1 MEVITVPSRRE
12 SEKARVAV
20 YCRVST
26 KGDDQE
32 DSLEL
37 QQDYYRNLI
46 GTRSDWVL
54 SGVYADVRSG
64 LNAEKRPQFM
74 QMINDALGGKIDRI
88 LCKSVSRFSR
98 NPAECRKYTD
108 MLRLKNVAVEFEKEH
123 IRTDE
128 PTSSLIF
135 SLMSAVAD
143 SESRSISDNVKWG
156 FQQRYKRGEYKLG
169 NNRILG
175 YDTVDGKLVPNKDAW
190 AIKKIY
196 NDFLEGKSYPKI
208 GQELAELGILSKTG
222 KRLDPTTIDYMLRN
236 ETYRGDKKLWKSPV
250 IDLYTKRPDPTQK
263 RESIYLKNDHEA
275 IVDDITWLKVNERL
289 RERDEMVRITGNRGC
304 TTSFLYGRLF
314 CAECGGPLRRN
325 SRPSVKMNGTC
336 YFWFCREKKSKTNKC
351 KLENIKEDALKSM
364 IVSEMRWEN
373 FDENRF
379 RSEISRVVVHG
390 KDKITI
396 VRK

>member
-98 NPAECRKYTD
+98 NAAECRKYTD

-169 NNRILG
+169 NNRLLG

-190 AIKKIY
+190 AIKKIF
-196 NDFLEGKSYPKI
+196 NDFLEGKHFNQI
-208 GQELAELGILSKTG
+208 TAELAEMGIISRTG
-222 KRLDPTTIDYMLRN
+222 KPYCPEAIRKMLKN
-236 ETYRGDKKLWKSPV
+236 ETYRGDKELWKTPV
-250 IDLYTKRPDPTQK
+250 INLYTKRPDPAQK

-275 IVDDITWLKVNERL
+275 IIDDITWLKVQERL
-289 RERDEMVRITGNRGC
+289 RERDELIRITGDSGNYM
-304 TTSFLYGRLF
+304 SKIFLYGRLF
-314 CAECGGPLRRN
+314 CGECGEPLRR
-325 SRPSVKMNGTC
+325 
-336 YFWFCREKKSKTNKC
+336 
-351 KLENIKEDALKSM
+351 
-364 IVSEMRWEN
+364 
-373 FDENRF
+373 
-379 RSEISRVVVHG
+379 
-390 KDKITI
+390 ITYI
-396 VRK
+396 FLL

>member
-1 MEVITVPSRRE
+1 MEVITVTAKKE
-12 SEKARVAV
+12 NEKARIAV

-37 QQDYYRNLI
+37 QQDYYKNLI
-46 GTRSDWVL
+46 ETRSDWALV
-54 SGVYADVRSG
+54 GVYADERSG

-74 QMINDALGGKIDRI
+74 QMINDALDGKIDRI

-98 NPAECRKYTD
+98 NAAECRKYTD
-108 MLRLKNVAVEFEKEH
+108 MLKMKNVFVEFEKEN
-123 IRTDE
+123 IRTDD

-135 SLMSAVAD
+135 SLASAVAD

-196 NDFLEGKSYPKI
+196 NDYLEGKQLKQI
-208 GQELAELGILSKTG
+208 ANELGEMGVISRTG
-222 KRLDPTTIDYMLRN
+222 RPYLPQTIDYILRN
-236 ETYRGDKKLWKSPV
+236 ETYRGDKELWKTPV

-275 IVDDITWLKVNERL
+275 IIDDITWLKVKERL
-289 RERDEMVRITGNRGC
+289 REKDEIIKTTGYLGKSPN
-304 TTSFLYGRLF
+304 FMYGQLF
-314 CAECGGPLRRN
+314 CGECGAPLRRGGH
-325 SRPSVKMNGTC
+325 SSPTGMVRVW
-336 YFWFCREKKSKTNKC
+336 YCRNKYKGAEIRC
-351 KLENIKEDALKSM
+351 TLKNIKEEVLKSL
-364 IVSEMRWEN
+364 IVSEMGWKS

-379 RSEISRVVVHG
+379 RSEISRVVIHG

>member
-1 MEVITVPSRRE
+1 MEVIKVPVKNE
-12 SEKARVAV
+12 NEKVRVAV

-37 QQDYYRNLI
+37 QQDYYKKLI
-46 GTRSDWVL
+46 ETRSDWALV
-54 SGVYADVRSG
+54 GVYADERSG
-64 LNAEKRPQFM
+64 LCAESRPQFM
-74 QMINDALGGKIDRI
+74 QMIRDALDGKIDRI

-98 NPAECRKYTD
+98 NVAECRKYTD
-108 MLRLKNVAVEFEKEH
+108 MLKMKNVVVEFEKEN
-123 IRTDE
+123 IRTDD

-190 AIKKIY
+190 AVKKIF
-196 NDFLEGKSYPKI
+196 NDFLEGKPYSKT
-208 GQELAELGILSKTG
+208 GKELAEFGILSKTG
-222 KRLDPTTIDYMLRN
+222 KCLNASTIDYMLRN
-236 ETYRGDKKLWKSPV
+236 ETYRGDKNLWKTPV

-263 RESIYLKNDHEA
+263 RESIYLKGDHEA
-275 IVDDITWLKVNERL
+275 IIDDITWLKVQERL
-289 RERDEMVRITGNRGC
+289 REKDEIVRTTGKRG
-304 TTSFLYGRLF
+304 SPLNFLSGRVF
-314 CAECGGPLRRN
+314 CAECGASLWRASRRSLKTN
-325 SRPSVKMNGTC
+325 KMV
-336 YFWFCREKKSKTNKC
+336 YFWYCREKVSKTGKC
-351 KLENIKEDALKSM
+351 KLENIKEDVLKSM
-364 IVSEMRWEN
+364 IVSEMGWEN